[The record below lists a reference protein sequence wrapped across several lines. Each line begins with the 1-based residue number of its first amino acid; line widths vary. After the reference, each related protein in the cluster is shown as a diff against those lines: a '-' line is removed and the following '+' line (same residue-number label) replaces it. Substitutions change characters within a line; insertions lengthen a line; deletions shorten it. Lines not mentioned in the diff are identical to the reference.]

1 MITRFGHELISS
13 TTSHSDGAAVA
24 VKVLVT
30 GAQIGAVV
38 GLVTAA
44 FLAWAPN
51 SIPKKLKYMEHLP
64 AVGLISGTSLLTLA
78 ACIIYYKA
86 AASAAVLLLAFVA
99 ILYSDELGACGG
111 WALHHCAGVL
121 ASVRRGAPRAPFGP
135 PAAPASESGACCRDV
150 ELRVIMNP
158 RPGPQI
164 P

>member
-1 MITRFGHELISS
+1 MGAEFHPQETQIHGRLSS
-13 TTSHSDGAAVA
+13 HFKNADH
-24 VKVLVT
+24 VL
-30 GAQIGAVV
+30 Q
-38 GLVTAA
+38 
-44 FLAWAPN
+44 
-51 SIPKKLKYMEHLP
+51 EHLP